1 MRETAS
7 KRLAN
12 ELREADLV
20 ARAAW
25 LHFVGGLTQGEVA
38 RRLDVPNTR
47 AHRYI
52 ARAQAEG
59 LVRIFVDVSTSDCV
73 AIETRLMERFGLSFC
88 RIALDVPE
96 TGAMPLRALGMAG
109 GDYLMQVIAGEQHR
123 VIGIG
128 HGRTIAAAV
137 DAMGRVPARDVSF
150 VSMLGGLTRSFAANP
165 YDVIHRL
172 ARNTGADSFM
182 LPAPMFAD
190 SARDKQVMMSQS
202 GIAATMALIGEA
214 TLAIVGIGE
223 VDATADTSH
232 NLAIEDAAAIDA
244 LRKRG
249 ARAEILGQ
257 FIGADGEIVATDNDG
272 HVMAPPLGNLRQC
285 EVVAIAGGAGK
296 IEAIQAALESG
307 LLKGLITDEAT
318 ARAIVG
324 DGGRAVAAE

>member
-1 MRETAS
+1 MSETAP
-7 KRLAN
+7 KRQPN
-12 ELREADLV
+12 DPREADLV

-59 LVRIFVDVSTSDCV
+59 MVRIFVDVSASECV
-73 AIETRLMERFGLSFC
+73 AMETRLMERFGLSFC
-88 RIALDVPE
+88 RIAMDVPE
-96 TGAMPLRALGMAG
+96 SGPLPLRALGMAG
-109 GDYLMQVIAGEQHR
+109 GDYLMQVVVGAQHR

-137 DAMGRVPARDVSF
+137 DAMGRVPARDCSF

-190 SARDKQVMMSQS
+190 SARDKQVMISQS
-202 GIAATMALIGEA
+202 GIAATMALIGKA
-214 TLAIVGIGE
+214 SLAIVGIGE

-232 NLAIEDAAAIDA
+232 NLAIEDAATIGA
-244 LRKRG
+244 LRNRG

-257 FIGADGEIVATDNDG
+257 FIGADGAILATENDG
-272 HVMAPPLGNLRQC
+272 HVMAPPLDSLREC
-285 EVVAIAGGAGK
+285 EVVAIAGGIGK
-296 IEAIQAALESG
+296 KEAIQAALKSG

-324 DGGRAVAAE
+324 EGGCAVAAE